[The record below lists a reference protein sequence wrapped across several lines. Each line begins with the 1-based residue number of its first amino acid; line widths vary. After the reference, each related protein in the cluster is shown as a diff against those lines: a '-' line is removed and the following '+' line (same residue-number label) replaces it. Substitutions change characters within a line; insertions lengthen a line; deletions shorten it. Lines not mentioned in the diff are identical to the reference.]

1 MICHL
6 YTFFFKAGARYV
18 SEDCS
23 EVCVCGDGELICTP
37 YGCNQ
42 FADCKIQNGVRDCYC
57 QDGFKGAGQTCVRGG
72 CCLCKICNICF
83 YTFKLSKYFELNCIL
98 PNVCSNV

>member
-1 MICHL
+1 MITQCIGVCFIDTYHL
-6 YTFFFKAGARYV
+6 YTFSLKAGVRYV
-18 SEDCS
+18 NEDCS

-57 QDGFKGAGQTCVRGG
+57 QDGFKGDGQICVRGG
-72 CCLCKICNICF
+72 CYLYKICNIC
-83 YTFKLSKYFELNCIL
+83 
-98 PNVCSNV
+98 